1 MYGKI
6 KNEDTIKKILTQLKN
21 YGIFLVM
28 NIP

>member
-1 MYGKI
+1 MNRKI

-21 YGIFLVM
+21 YDIFLVM